1 MAKTIIP
8 SSYDRQTVWFLPL
21 VFLLLLFVLFVAN
34 TGWVFQVSMVL
45 IFLISSLGSFILIPH
60 QLYKDEKQLLLK
72 RFAGDISIK
81 IEDIEK
87 IEIIDFSDLRRK
99 VGIHGL
105 LGYYGYYNLAGF
117 GQVRVMAKAKHE
129 LLLIQSTQFEP
140 VVVSV
145 DDRRE
150 LEILLNPS

>member
-1 MAKTIIP
+1 MARKIIP

-21 VFLLLLFVLFVAN
+21 VFLVLLFVLFVAN
-34 TGWVFQVSMVL
+34 TGWVFQVSMTL
-45 IFLISSLGSFILIPH
+45 IFLISGLGSFILIPH
-60 QLYKDEKQLLLK
+60 QLQKDEKQFLLK
-72 RFAGDISIK
+72 RFAGDIRIK

-105 LGYYGYYNLAGF
+105 LGYYGFYNLAGF

-129 LLLIQSTQFEP
+129 
-140 VVVSV
+140 
-145 DDRRE
+145 
-150 LEILLNPS
+150 

>member
-34 TGWVFQVSMVL
+34 TGWVFQVSMAL
-45 IFLISSLGSFILIPH
+45 IFLISSLGSLILIPH
-60 QLYKDEKQLLLK
+60 QLQKDEKQLLLK

-140 VVVSV
+140 VIVSV

>member
-1 MAKTIIP
+1 MARKIIP

-21 VFLLLLFVLFVAN
+21 VFLVLLFVLFVAN
-34 TGWVFQVSMVL
+34 TGWVFQVSMIL
-45 IFLISSLGSFILIPH
+45 IFLISSFGSFILIPH
-60 QLYKDEKQLLLK
+60 QIQQNEKDLILK
-72 RFAGDISIK
+72 RFAGDIRIK

-99 VGIHGL
+99 IGIHGL

-117 GQVRVMAKAKHE
+117 GWVRVMAKAKNE
-129 LLLIQSTQFEP
+129 LLLIQTSGFEP

-145 DDRRE
+145 DDSRE
-150 LEILLNPS
+150 LQTLLNPN

>member
-1 MAKTIIP
+1 MSKNVIP

-21 VFLLLLFVLFVAN
+21 LFLALLFVLFVAK
-34 TGWVFQVSMVL
+34 TGWVFQVSMAL

-60 QLYKDEKQLLLK
+60 QIQHNEKDLILK
-72 RFAGDISIK
+72 RLAGDIRISK
-81 IEDIEK
+81 ESVEK
-87 IEIIDFSDLRRK
+87 IEVIDFSDLRRK

-145 DDRRE
+145 NDSRDFIISLKE
-150 LEILLNPS
+150 

>member
-1 MAKTIIP
+1 MSKNVIP

-21 VFLLLLFVLFVAN
+21 LFLALLFVLFVAN
-34 TGWVFQVSMVL
+34 TGWVFQVSMTF
-45 IFLISSLGSFILIPH
+45 IFLISSLGSFFLIPH
-60 QLYKDEKQLLLK
+60 QIQQNEKDLILK
-72 RFAGDISIK
+72 RLAGDIRISK
-81 IEDIEK
+81 ESIEK

-117 GQVRVMAKAKHE
+117 GQVRVMAKAKNE
-129 LLLIQSTQFEP
+129 LLLIQTSGFEP

-145 DDRRE
+145 DDSRK
-150 LEILLNPS
+150 LQTLLNPN

>member
-1 MAKTIIP
+1 MSKNVIP

-21 VFLLLLFVLFVAN
+21 VFLVLLFVLFVAN
-34 TGWVFQVSMVL
+34 TGWVFQVSMAL

-60 QLYKDEKQLLLK
+60 QIQQNEKDLILK
-72 RFAGDISIK
+72 RLAGDIRISK
-81 IEDIEK
+81 ESIEK

-99 VGIHGL
+99 IGIHGL

-117 GQVRVMAKAKHE
+117 GQVRVMAKAKNE
-129 LLLIQSTQFEP
+129 LLLIQTSGFEP

-145 DDRRE
+145 DDSRDFINSLKE
-150 LEILLNPS
+150 